1 MYKVSNNIAYDGSLC
16 EFVLKEL
23 RSFIRGS
30 TPGKLL
36 PSENALMHKYNISRS
51 TANKVLN
58 ILAHEGLVERQ
69 RGRGTLTASPQVIT
83 YLLPCPDF
91 MSIDRAEAET
101 SRLRYQGIM
110 KAAKECNMQVETIA
124 ASRINDRNVL
134 NYNLL
139 NHINAGSMVITD
151 IWYKMLFQYLYERK
165 ASVVMSNKEFVQYGF
180 RQYTRRWHSFE
191 LSDRN
196 NMIRTLECLSFMK
209 CKRIGTAGIY
219 LLNEPHLTFNA
230 YKSWAEKHD
239 MPVAVLDLT
248 GKTPLPREELN
259 NWCKVNKLDA
269 LIWIGPYNNGFE
281 TIQKMLGISSDITV
295 FGWTFVPEYFPELA
309 PFPCCMVPYEQ
320 MGYDAVKILAHRP
333 RLTAVKRT
341 YQYIFRNVPT
351 EFATQEN
358 FNIQQ

>member
-1 MYKVSNNIAYDGSLC
+1 MSEHCPATVYDGSLSR
-16 EFVLKEL
+16 FVYEE
-23 RSFIRGS
+23 IRMLVLES
-30 TPGKLL
+30 SPGTQL
-36 PSENALMHKYNISRS
+36 PSENFLMHKYNISRS

-58 ILAHEGLVERQ
+58 VLAAEGLVERQ
-69 RGRGTLTASPQVIT
+69 RGRGSFTQSDPVIT

-91 MSIDRAEAET
+91 MSIDRADAET

-110 KAAKECNMQVETIA
+110 KAAEECNMHVETIA
-124 ASRINDRNVL
+124 ASRINDRNVI

-165 ASVVMSNKEFVQYGF
+165 ASVVMTNKEFVQYGF

-196 NMIRTLECLSFMK
+196 NMIRTLECLSFMG
-209 CKRIGTAGIY
+209 CKRIGVAGSY

-230 YKSWAEKHD
+230 YQQWCGLHD
-239 MPVAVLDLT
+239 MPIAVLDMT
-248 GKTPLPREELN
+248 GQTPRVQQDLN
-259 NWCKVNKLDA
+259 GWCKVNNLDA
-269 LIWIGPYNNGFE
+269 LIWIGSYYAGFE
-281 TIQKMLGISSDITV
+281 TIQDMLGISKDITV
-295 FGWTFVPEYFPELA
+295 FGWNFVPIYFSELK
-309 PFPCCMVPYEQ
+309 PFPCSIVPYEQ

-351 EFATQEN
+351 EFTTQEN